1 MTGISLANLDV
12 GGIFSGIGTLAKDL
26 RTAFTGKEPLDANK
40 AAELALKVQELESN
54 IEQAR
59 ISIMVAEASSSDK
72 WTSRARPGFLYL
84 FYLVVIVLALAAPF
98 MGIFFPAQMSQ
109 FYVNVKAGFEA
120 VPEAMWW
127 TFTTGYLG
135 YVGARQYGK
144 IKGSDK

>member
-1 MTGISLANLDV
+1 MGFSLANVDV
-12 GGIFSGIGTLAKDL
+12 GGIFSGIGQLAKDL
-26 RTAFTGKEPLDANK
+26 RTAFTGQEPLDANK
-40 AAELALKVQELESN
+40 AAELALKVQELEGS

-84 FYLVVIVLALAAPF
+84 FYLVVVVLALGAPF
-98 MGIFFPAQMSQ
+98 MGIFFPTQMAQ
-109 FYVNVKAGFEA
+109 FYINVKAGFEA

-144 IKGSDK
+144 VKGSDK

>member
-1 MTGISLANLDV
+1 MGFSLANVDV
-12 GGIFSGIGTLAKDL
+12 GGIFSGIGQLAKDL
-26 RTAFTGKEPLDANK
+26 RTAFTGQEPLDANK
-40 AAELALKVQELESN
+40 AAELALKVQELEGS

>member
-1 MTGISLANLDV
+1 MGFSLANVDV
-12 GGIFSGIGTLAKDL
+12 GGIFSGIGQLAKDL
-26 RTAFTGKEPLDANK
+26 RTAFTGQEPLDANK
-40 AAELALKVQELESN
+40 AAELALKVQELEGS

-98 MGIFFPAQMSQ
+98 MGIFFPTQMSQ
-109 FYVNVKAGFEA
+109 FYINVKAGFEA